1 MSTSIVSSELAA
13 TAAQASRRLIDA
25 KGVGRILGCS
35 WRHVL
40 RLADEGVL
48 PWGVKLGRL
57 RRWDLTEIERFLAS
71 GCRPVR
77 QVGNSR

>member
-1 MSTSIVSSELAA
+1 MNTTIQPVESPA
-13 TAAQASRRLIDA
+13 TASPRRLIDA
-25 KGVGRILGCS
+25 KQVGQLLGCS

-57 RRWDLTEIERFLAS
+57 RRWDLSEIEAFIAN
-71 GCRPVR
+71 GCKPAHQTGR
-77 QVGNSR
+77 G